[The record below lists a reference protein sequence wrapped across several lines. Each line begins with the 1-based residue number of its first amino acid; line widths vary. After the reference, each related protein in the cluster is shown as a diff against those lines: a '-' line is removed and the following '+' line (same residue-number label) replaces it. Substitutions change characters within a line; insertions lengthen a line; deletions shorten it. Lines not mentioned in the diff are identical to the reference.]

1 MAGGFLLPRNL
12 NLDPPLTS
20 LPCFRVPSPHT
31 TSSSSSAVD
40 LYFAASHRITTMPAS
55 ISYSSVP
62 PKFPDKQRRPG
73 IIQLPQPLTSL
84 TMAQHHQKRNSLGSL
99 PPPVHL
105 AKHHKL
111 AAQSQL
117 RTPEPSPRRKNNQQ
131 QRSGSPPHRQSH
143 GKQQQQQ
150 QQQIHRPAFK
160 HSAHPR
166 APTPPSPGS
175 VFELPSFEFPKRN
188 AIDPAPIT
196 PLSPPPTPVPEH
208 RKKLRAKPGLSL
220 AKLPHVSLA
229 SPLPS
234 PSVYKVITRLS
245 CLSTLHFDAYH
256 FPRFFAHFLRLPELP
271 LSPPFPMRQCFC
283 HRSI

>member
-1 MAGGFLLPRNL
+1 
-12 NLDPPLTS
+12 
-20 LPCFRVPSPHT
+20 
-31 TSSSSSAVD
+31 
-40 LYFAASHRITTMPAS
+40 MPAS

-62 PKFPDKQRRPG
+62 PKFLDKQRRPG

-160 HSAHPR
+160 QSAHPR

-245 CLSTLHFDAYH
+245 CLSTLHLDAYH

>member
-1 MAGGFLLPRNL
+1 M
-12 NLDPPLTS
+12 
-20 LPCFRVPSPHT
+20 PS
-31 TSSSSSAVD
+31 
-40 LYFAASHRITTMPAS
+40 S

-84 TMAQHHQKRNSLGSL
+84 SIAQHHHKRSSLGSL

-105 AKHHKL
+105 AKQPLAVHKL

-131 QRSGSPPHRQSH
+131 QRSGSPPRKQSN
-143 GKQQQQQ
+143 GKQQQTQ
-150 QQQIHRPAFK
+150 RPAFK
-160 HSAHPR
+160 QSSHPR
-166 APTPPSPGS
+166 APTPPSPGP
-175 VFELPSFEFPKRN
+175 VFELQAFEFPKRN
-188 AIDPAPIT
+188 AVDPAPIT

-234 PSVYKVITRLS
+234 PLVYNVSTRLS
-245 CLSTLHFDAYH
+245 CLSTIYLDAYH
-256 FPRFFAHFLRLPELP
+256 FPRFIFEFLRPPELLLPSP
-271 LSPPFPMRQCFC
+271 LPMRQCC
-283 HRSI
+283 CRRSI